1 MELPARVPYR
11 LDATANDEAGTAHGG
26 AMSAGEKSIKQ
37 ALEAVEENGTERE
50 GRICLTR
57 QILVPPAARMHRHSG
72 QMRHVPPFPF
82 RFLLQLLSEVS
93 GHFTSRHCPAMS
105 RPRLV
110 ICVPLIPK
118 SLPPPIPTFSSSPTG
133 GFMI

>member
-26 AMSAGEKSIKQ
+26 AVSAGGKSIKQ

-82 RFLLQLLSEVS
+82 CFLLQLLRAVS
-93 GHFTSRHCPAMS
+93 GHFTSRHCPG
-105 RPRLV
+105 RFWTPLV
-110 ICVPLIPK
+110 IRVRRPSTSLKLVNYIPIMCVI
-118 SLPPPIPTFSSSPTG
+118 
-133 GFMI
+133 